1 MTLEEAK
8 ELAAQGDLGAV
19 CSLGDY
25 YMLDQQ
31 DMEEA
36 EKWYEIAAKQDVFY
50 AVHQLVGVER
60 MKALA
65 ALMIADRE
73 EIEYGWYFAGQDWQ
87 KLYDWS
93 LKELNMI
100 NASVPGSET
109 VDTDKVFKDLKDTV
123 FHLALC
129 NYEQR
134 NYEKIVSLLKGIVS
148 ETREQMLY
156 GSAVFET
163 AETEQD
169 YEYAYEM
176 FQAVVADNNYAT
188 ATKSRHEETI
198 YVIMTITLAG
208 FYREGLGE
216 RGAVPNIE
224 KAVNVLTT
232 IQQNLQNEKAKMI
245 MEAELQHY
253 QKKIFG
259 GYKYIK

>member
-25 YMLDQQ
+25 YMSEQQ

-36 EKWYEIAAKQDVFY
+36 EKWYEIAAKQNVFY

-93 LKELNMI
+93 LREINMI
-100 NASVPGSET
+100 NASVPGSEK
-109 VDTDKVFKDLKDTV
+109 VDTDKVFKDLKDTTY
-123 FHLALC
+123 HLALC
-129 NYEQR
+129 NYQQENEQQV
-134 NYEKIVSLLKGIVS
+134 VSLLRGMD
-148 ETREQMLY
+148 ETRAKVLY
-156 GSAVFET
+156 SLAIFDT

-169 YEYAYEM
+169 YEYAYEL
-176 FQAVVADNNYAT
+176 FKSVIADWNYAR
-188 ATKSRHEETI
+188 ATKSRHEEAI
-198 YVIMTITLAG
+198 YVIVVITLAG

-232 IQQNLQNEKAKMI
+232 IQQTLENKKAKMI
-245 MEAELQHY
+245 MDAELQHY
-253 QKKIFG
+253 QKKMFG
-259 GYKYIK
+259 GYKYVK